1 MITERRR
8 DMFKARGRDVKD
20 YTCNS
25 GDTKPVTGVADGS
38 ICLEVDTGYIYAFDG
53 ENEEWNK
60 IN

>member
-1 MITERRR
+1 
-8 DMFKARGRDVKD
+8 MFKARGRDVKD

-25 GDTKPVTGVADGS
+25 DDTKPTTGVGDGA
-38 ICLEVDTGYIYAFDG
+38 ICLEVDTGDIYTFDG